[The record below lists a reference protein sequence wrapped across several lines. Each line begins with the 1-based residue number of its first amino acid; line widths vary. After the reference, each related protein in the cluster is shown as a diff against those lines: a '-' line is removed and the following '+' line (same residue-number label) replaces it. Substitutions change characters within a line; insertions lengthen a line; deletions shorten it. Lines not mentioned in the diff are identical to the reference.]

1 MTMTKK
7 MNCAIG
13 FTRIARP
20 SATPESILYEN
31 EIESAEIT
39 YIDNVS
45 NNNSKL
51 SDKILNE
58 LVLIE
63 DSKVKS
69 NKPKT
74 A

>member
-1 MTMTKK
+1 MIKK
-7 MNCAIG
+7 MNCVIG

-20 SATPESILYEN
+20 SARPESTLYGN
-31 EIESAEIT
+31 KFESAEIK

-45 NNNSKL
+45 KNNSKL

-63 DSKVKS
+63 DSKVRS
-69 NKPKT
+69 DKPMT